1 MSATSTDPSETQPR
15 AHRRGRMAAT
25 TIAALIALSV
35 LAVACGGSGGDGTDP
50 GDAAGDRGATT
61 STAGVAP
68 AGPEA
73 TRLEVVDLPG
83 TVRGARYAAWTADG
97 DAIVLSGIPEGRDT
111 VEILRVAED
120 GTDLA
125 CLTCD
130 LDHTV
135 DEPFLKAIAFPDGER
150 LLVRIGEQSPIV
162 NGTHAVIECAPSVA
176 DCTDATLV
184 PIEAPSTDDPAV
196 QQPQREFRLS
206 PDGTTVGFSQVR
218 TAEDGS
224 TAFVASVGALRRD
237 GDRYV
242 VDDARVVSRLGELKN
257 FTPDGA
263 AVLISAFTTLPDRA
277 ADPDIVRIDLATG
290 EQTDVTDNGDYD
302 EDIAFAPDQ
311 RSYAVFSGRGTGLF
325 ETVSQVR
332 RPNDIGPGLDALF
345 SSLFVSH
352 RKELLE
358 PWLVPAGTEQDGE
371 LGQPLNPGSLDE
383 GWDARTLVGWHP
395 DGDRLLFWEDRG
407 DPFDAPTADGTR
419 IVVVHLTDRDPT
431 EGPGADPSPA
441 PTWAPSLA
449 GYVPDESAVAESRA
463 GEVSGRVTVEFTPS
477 PDGDGAGTIEVTY
490 EDYSDDGEWVVDG
503 TEAATFEG
511 GLAGSSA
518 YTADLTLSGDHEG
531 FLRADATIAP
541 TGVEGT
547 IESEVD
553 GRALRLP

>member
-1 MSATSTDPSETQPR
+1 MSASSTLSSATHAGGSR
-15 AHRRGRMAAT
+15 RRGRGTAT
-25 TIAALIALSV
+25 ALAALVSV
-35 LAVACGGSGGDGTDP
+35 TLLAAACGGSGGDDP
-50 GDAAGDRGATT
+50 SGEDAGGDPTTTTAA
-61 STAGVAP
+61 AP
-68 AGPEA
+68 TGPEA
-73 TRLEVVDLPG
+73 TRLEIVPVPD

-111 VEILRVAED
+111 VEVLRVAED
-120 GTDLA
+120 GSDLA

-162 NGTHAVIECAPSVA
+162 NGTHAVVECAPSVA

-218 TAEDGS
+218 TAADGS
-224 TAFVASVGALRRD
+224 TAFVASVGTLRRD

-242 VDDARVVSRLGELKN
+242 VDDARVVSQLGELKN

-263 AVLISAFTTLPDRA
+263 AVLVSAFTTLPDRA

-302 EDIAFAPDQ
+302 EDVAFAPDQ
-311 RSYAVFSGRGTGLF
+311 RSYAVFSGRDTGLF

-358 PWLVPAGTEQDGE
+358 PWLVPAGAEQEGE
-371 LGQPLNPGSLDE
+371 LGQLLNPGSLDE

-419 IVVVHLTDRDPT
+419 IVVVHLTDRQPAEAPD
-431 EGPGADPSPA
+431 ADPSPT
-441 PTWAPSLA
+441 PDWAPELA
-449 GYVPDESAVAESRA
+449 GFVPEPLEIAESRD
-463 GEVSGRVTVEFTPS
+463 GEVGGRVTVAFTPS
-477 PDGDGAGTIEVTY
+477 PDGPGGGTIEVTY
-490 EDYSDDGEWVVDG
+490 EAFSDDGEWVIDG
-503 TEAATFEG
+503 TERAVFEG
-511 GLAGSSA
+511 GLAGSSR
-518 YTADLTLSGDHEG
+518 YTADLTLSGDHDG

-541 TGVEGT
+541 TGIEGT

-553 GRALRLP
+553 GRSLRLP